1 MKLLGRSLVLLAV
14 VAVLF
19 VYASFGFFEVAPDE
33 QAVVLRLGRYARTLG
48 PGLQWH
54 AVGIEQAERRRV
66 TVTLEEEFGY
76 RTIEPGPPPVYEE
89 QPNEKSMLSGDTNV
103 VNVEFALQ
111 YRIADLSRYLFEVT
125 EVRQVVRDVS
135 EAVMREVV
143 AQRPIDDV
151 LTEVKGPIEDEAERL
166 IQQVLDRYGA
176 GVTIQN
182 VRLQDVE
189 PPDEVKAAFA
199 DVVSAEQDRER
210 LILEAQGYADEIVP
224 KARGAAQAMLN
235 QAEAYHESKVLR
247 ARGEAE
253 RFKSLLV
260 EYRKAPDVTRE
271 RLYLETLEEI
281 LPSMDKVIIEQD
293 QGERVLPYLPLGRRG
308 RQE

>member
-1 MKLLGRSLVLLAV
+1 MKLLLAILAV
-14 VAVLF
+14 LVAF
-19 VYASFGFFEVAPDE
+19 SVYAAFGFYEVAPDE
-33 QAVVLRLGRYARTLG
+33 QAVVLRLGRYARTAG

-54 AVGIEQAERRRV
+54 AALIEEVERRRV

-76 RTIEPGPPPVYEE
+76 RTIDPGPPAVYEE
-89 QPNEKSMLSGDTNV
+89 QPDEKRMLSGDTNV
-103 VNVEFALQ
+103 VNVEFVLQ
-111 YRIADLSRYLFEVT
+111 YRISDLARYLFDVEDVP
-125 EVRQVVRDVS
+125 QVVRDVA

-151 LTEVKGPIEDEAERL
+151 LTEVKGPIEDEAEQL
-166 IQQVLDRYGA
+166 IQQVLDSYGA
-176 GVTIQN
+176 GVSIQN

-199 DVVSAEQDRER
+199 DVVGAEQDRER
-210 LILEAQGYADEIVP
+210 LILEAQGYADEVVP
-224 KARGAAQAMLN
+224 KARGAAEATLN
-235 QAEAYHESKVLR
+235 QAQAYQEAKVLR

-253 RFKSLLV
+253 RFKALLT
-260 EYRKAPDVTRE
+260 EYRKAPQVTRE

-281 LPSMDKVIIEQD
+281 LPLMDKVIIEQD